1 MSKYLI
7 TTFGCQSN
15 TADSEKTAEIMENL
29 GYVRADNTEDLISA
43 KNPVLIFNT
52 CSVRQK
58 AEDRILGLNN
68 KLENLK
74 AKSPELKIIL
84 TGCMMHH
91 SEKELKKRLPFF
103 DYFIDIKKIKT
114 LEKILPKIKEDHKM
128 VLEKCSS
135 TKSAPFKVKTKVSA
149 LVSIS
154 NGCDNFCAYCIVP
167 LARGREISKTVIDI
181 MSDVKKAVTNGAKE
195 IWLLG
200 QTVNSY
206 RCNLKSK
213 TSNLPAGEAGLKPKE
228 IKFPE
233 LLRMVNNI
241 PGDFWF
247 RFTSPHPKDFSDELI
262 KTMTGCEKF
271 AHYIN
276 LPVQSGN
283 NAVLKRMGRP
293 YTVGHY
299 KKLVGKIRKAM
310 PDIAIST
317 DIIVGFPGETRKQF
331 EDTKKLFKEMKYD
344 MAFISEYSPRPKT
357 TAYKMFKDDVPHQ
370 EKEKRK
376 NELNEILKKTAL
388 ENNQNMV
395 GQIVKVLNG
404 RTEDN
409 KPIEI
414 TNVKHSMLN
423 IKNKFALA
431 KVTRANIWSLKG
443 KIDLILPPPIF

>member
-29 GYVRADNTEDLISA
+29 GYVCADNTEDLISA

-58 AEDRILGLNN
+58 AEDRIFGLNN

-91 SEKELKKRLPFF
+91 SEKDLKKRLPLF

-114 LEKILPKIKEDHKM
+114 LEKIMPSRRSPVSTRKKI
-128 VLEKCSS
+128 
-135 TKSAPFKVKTKVSA
+135 SA
-149 LVSIS
+149 LIPIS
-154 NGCDNFCAYCIVP
+154 HGCNNFCTYCIVP
-167 LARGREISKTVIDI
+167 LARGREISKGVLDI
-181 MSDVKKAVTNGAKE
+181 MSDVKKAVDDGAKE

-213 TSNLPAGEAGLKPKE
+213 ISNLKSKE
-228 IKFPE
+228 IKFLE
-233 LLRMVNNI
+233 LLRMVNDI
-241 PGDFWF
+241 PGDFWI
-247 RFTSPHPKDFSDELI
+247 RFTSPHPKYFSDELI
-262 KTMTGCEKF
+262 KAMAECDKF

-276 LPVQSGN
+276 LPIQSGN

-331 EDTKKLFKEMKYD
+331 EDTKKLFEEIKFD

-357 TAYKMFKDDVPHQ
+357 TAYKMFKDNVPHK
-370 EKEKRK
+370 EKESRK
-376 NELNEILKKTAL
+376 NELNEILKKT
-388 ENNQNMV
+388 
-395 GQIVKVLNG
+395 
-404 RTEDN
+404 
-409 KPIEI
+409 
-414 TNVKHSMLN
+414 
-423 IKNKFALA
+423 
-431 KVTRANIWSLKG
+431 
-443 KIDLILPPPIF
+443 

>member
-15 TADSEKTAEIMENL
+15 TADSEKTAEIMKNL

-58 AEDRILGLNN
+58 AEDRIFGLNN
-68 KLENLK
+68 KLQ
-74 AKSPELKIIL
+74 ELKIINCKLKIVL
-84 TGCMMHH
+84 TGCMMHY
-91 SEKELKKRLPFF
+91 SEKDLKKRLPLF

-114 LEKILPKIKEDHKM
+114 LEKILPKIKI
-128 VLEKCSS
+128 LENKGLL
-135 TKSAPFKVKTKVSA
+135 AEKTDSKISA
-149 LVSIS
+149 LIPIS
-154 NGCDNFCAYCIVP
+154 HGCDNFCAYCIVP
-167 LARGREISKTVIDI
+167 IARGRETSRTVVDVIGDI
-181 MSDVKKAVTNGAKE
+181 KKAVANGAKE

-213 TSNLPAGEAGLKPKE
+213 ISNLKSKE

-233 LLRMVNNI
+233 LLRMVNDI

-262 KTMTGCEKF
+262 KTMAECDKF
-271 AHYIN
+271 AHYLN

-283 NAVLKRMGRP
+283 NTVLKRMGRP

-331 EDTKKLFKEMKYD
+331 EDAKKLFKEIKYD
-344 MAFISEYSPRPKT
+344 MAFISEYSSRPKT
-357 TAYKMFKDDVPHQ
+357 AAARMFKDDVPRK
-370 EKEKRK
+370 EKEARK
-376 NELNEILKKTAL
+376 NELNEILKNTAL
-388 ENNQNMV
+388 ENNKKLV
-395 GQIVKVLNG
+395 SQIVKVLNG
-404 RTEDN
+404 RTEGN
-409 KPIEI
+409 KPIELDKKYSKNNFVSAKI
-414 TNVKHSMLN
+414 
-423 IKNKFALA
+423 IK
-431 KVTRANIWSLKG
+431 ANIWSLKG
-443 KIDLILPPPIF
+443 DLI

>member
-15 TADSEKTAEIMENL
+15 TADSEKTAEILENL
-29 GYVRADNTEDLISA
+29 GYIRAGNTEDLISA

-58 AEDRILGLNN
+58 AEDRIFGLNN
-68 KLENLK
+68 KLRYLK
-74 AKSPELKIIL
+74 TKNQKLITVL
-84 TGCMMHH
+84 TGCMMHY

-114 LEKILPKIKEDHKM
+114 LEKILPSRRSPVSTRKKI
-128 VLEKCSS
+128 
-135 TKSAPFKVKTKVSA
+135 SA
-149 LVSIS
+149 LIPIS

-167 LARGREISKTVIDI
+167 IARGREISRTVLDI
-181 MSDVKKAVTNGAKE
+181 ASDVKKAITNGAKE

-206 RCNLKSK
+206 KN
-213 TSNLPAGEAGLKPKE
+213 GEV
-228 IKFPE
+228 KFQD
-233 LLRMVNNI
+233 LLRMVNNV
-241 PGDFWF
+241 PGDFWI
-247 RFTSPHPKDFSDELI
+247 RFTSPHPKDFSNELI
-262 KTMTGCEKF
+262 KAMAECDKF

-283 NAVLKRMGRP
+283 NTVLKRMGRP
-293 YTVGHY
+293 YTIGHY
-299 KKLVGKIRKAM
+299 KKLVGKIRKAI

-317 DIIVGFPGETRKQF
+317 DIIVGFPGEKRKQF
-331 EDTKKLFKEMKYD
+331 EDTKKLFEEIKFD

-357 TAYKMFKDDVPHQ
+357 VAAKMFKDDVSHQ
-370 EKEKRK
+370 EKESRK

-388 ENNQNMV
+388 ENNKKLV

-404 RTEDN
+404 RTEGN

-414 TNVKHSMLN
+414 TNVQHSMLN
-423 IKNKFALA
+423 IKNNFVSA
-431 KVTRANIWSLKG
+431 KITKANIWSLKG
-443 KIDLILPPPIF
+443 KLL

>member
-7 TTFGCQSN
+7 TTFGCQAN

-29 GYVRADNTEDLISA
+29 GYICADNTEDLISA

-58 AEDRILGLNN
+58 AEDRIFGLNN
-68 KLENLK
+68 KLQ
-74 AKSPELKIIL
+74 ELKIVNCKLKIVL

-91 SEKELKKRLPFF
+91 SKKELKKRLPFF
-103 DYFIDIKKIKT
+103 DYFIDIKKIKS
-114 LEKILPKIKEDHKM
+114 LEKILPSRRSPVSTRKKI
-128 VLEKCSS
+128 
-135 TKSAPFKVKTKVSA
+135 FA
-149 LVSIS
+149 LVLIS

-167 LARGREISKTVIDI
+167 IARGREISRTVIDI
-181 MSDVKKAVTNGAKE
+181 ASDVKKAITNGAKE

-206 RCNLKSK
+206 KNE
-213 TSNLPAGEAGLKPKE
+213 GV
-228 IKFPE
+228 KFHN
-233 LLRMVNNI
+233 LLRLINDI
-241 PGDFWF
+241 DGDFWI

-262 KTMTGCEKF
+262 KNMAECDKF

-283 NAVLKRMGRP
+283 NTVLKRMGRP
-293 YTVGHY
+293 YTADHY

-317 DIIVGFPGETRKQF
+317 DVIVGFPGETRKQF
-331 EDTKKLFKEMKYD
+331 EDTKKLFEEIKFD

-357 TAYKMFKDDVPHQ
+357 VAAKMFEDDVPHQ

-388 ENNQNMV
+388 ENNKKLV

-404 RTEDN
+404 RTEGN

-423 IKNKFALA
+423 IKNNFVSA
-431 KVTRANIWSLKG
+431 KITKANIWSLKG
-443 KIDLILPPPIF
+443 KLL

>member
-1 MSKYLI
+1 MGKYLI

-15 TADSEKTAEIMENL
+15 EADSEKTAEVMENL
-29 GYVRADNTEDLISA
+29 GYAHAENMEDLISA

-58 AEDRILGLNN
+58 AEDRVFGLNKKTEQFKIKN
-68 KLENLK
+68 SK
-74 AKSPELKIIL
+74 LKIVL
-84 TGCMMHH
+84 TGCMMHY
-91 SEKELKKRLPFF
+91 SEKDLKKRLPLF
-103 DYFIDIKKIKT
+103 DYFIDIKNIIT
-114 LEKILPKIKEDHKM
+114 LEKILPKIKISENKD
-128 VLEKCSS
+128 LLTEKTDS
-135 TKSAPFKVKTKVSA
+135 KISA
-149 LVSIS
+149 LIPIS
-154 NGCDNFCAYCIVP
+154 HGCDNFCTYCIVP
-167 LARGREISKTVIDI
+167 LARGREISRGVLDI
-181 MSDVKKAVTNGAKE
+181 MSDVKKAVDDGAKE

-213 TSNLPAGEAGLKPKE
+213 ISNLKSKE
-228 IKFPE
+228 IKFLE
-233 LLRMVNNI
+233 LLRMVNDI
-241 PGDFWF
+241 PGDFWI
-247 RFTSPHPKDFSDELI
+247 RFTSPHPKYFSDELI
-262 KTMTGCEKF
+262 KAMAECDKF

-276 LPVQSGN
+276 LPIQSGN

-331 EDTKKLFKEMKYD
+331 EDTKKLFEEIKFD

-357 TAYKMFKDDVPHQ
+357 VAYKMFKDNVSHQ
-370 EKEKRK
+370 EKESRK

-388 ENNQNMV
+388 ENNQKLV
-395 GQIVKVLNG
+395 GKTVKVLNG
-404 RTEDN
+404 RTEGN

-423 IKNKFALA
+423 KFVNVKIIK
-431 KVTRANIWSLKG
+431 ANIWSLKG
-443 KIDLILPPPIF
+443 DLI

>member
-29 GYVRADNTEDLISA
+29 GYVCADNTEDLISA

-181 MSDVKKAVTNGAKE
+181 ASDVKKAITNGAKE

-206 RCNLKSK
+206 KNE
-213 TSNLPAGEAGLKPKE
+213 GV
-228 IKFPE
+228 KFHN
-233 LLRMVNNI
+233 LLRLINDI
-241 PGDFWF
+241 DGDLWI
-247 RFTSPHPKDFSDELI
+247 RFTSPHPKYFSDELI
-262 KTMTGCEKF
+262 KAMAECEKF
-271 AHYIN
+271 AHYLN

-283 NAVLKRMGRP
+283 NTVLKRMGRP

-331 EDTKKLFKEMKYD
+331 EDTKKLFEEIKFY

-357 TAYKMFKDDVPHQ
+357 VAYKMFKDNVSHQ
-370 EKEKRK
+370 EKESRK

-388 ENNQNMV
+388 ENNQKLV

-404 RTEDN
+404 RTEGN
-409 KPIEI
+409 KPI
-414 TNVKHSMLN
+414 
-423 IKNKFALA
+423 
-431 KVTRANIWSLKG
+431 
-443 KIDLILPPPIF
+443 

>member
-7 TTFGCQSN
+7 TTFGCQAN
-15 TADSEKTAEIMENL
+15 TADSEKTAEIMENS
-29 GYVRADNTEDLISA
+29 GYARAKNMEDLISA

-58 AEDRILGLNN
+58 AEDRIFGLNN
-68 KLENLK
+68 NLEDLK
-74 AKSPELKIIL
+74 KKTPALKIIL
-84 TGCMMHH
+84 TGCMMHY

-114 LEKILPKIKEDHKM
+114 LDKILPKGNP
-128 VLEKCSS
+128 LS
-135 TKSAPFKVKTKVSA
+135 KTKGYPSYSG
-149 LVSIS
+149 LIPIS
-154 NGCDNFCAYCIVP
+154 NGCDKFCTYCIVP
-167 LARGREISKTVIDI
+167 LARGREISRTVLDI
-181 MSDVKKAVTNGAKE
+181 VSDVKKAVESGVKE

-206 RCNLKSK
+206 KNG
-213 TSNLPAGEAGLKPKE
+213 AV
-228 IKFPE
+228 KFHD
-233 LLRMVNNI
+233 LLRLVNGI
-241 PGDFWF
+241 PGDFWI
-247 RFTSPHPKDFSDELI
+247 RFASPHPKDFSDELI
-262 KTMTGCEKF
+262 RAMSECEKF

-299 KKLVGKIRKAM
+299 KKLVKKIRKAV

-331 EDTKKLFKEMKYD
+331 EDTKKLFEEIKFD

-357 TAYKMFKDDVPHQ
+357 AAAKMFEDDVPHQ

-388 ENNQNMV
+388 KNNKKLV
-395 GQIVKVLNG
+395 GKIVKVLNG
-404 RTEDN
+404 RTEGN

-414 TNVKHSMLN
+414 INVKHSMLN
-423 IKNKFALA
+423 KFVSV
-431 KVTRANIWSLKG
+431 KITKANIWSLKG
-443 KIDLILPPPIF
+443 KLL

>member
-29 GYVRADNTEDLISA
+29 GYTRAENMEDLISA

-58 AEDRILGLNN
+58 AEDRIFGLNN

-74 AKSPELKIIL
+74 VKSPELKIIL
-84 TGCMMHH
+84 TGCMMHY
-91 SEKELKKRLPFF
+91 SEKDLKKRLPLF

-114 LEKILPKIKEDHKM
+114 LEKILPKIKI
-128 VLEKCSS
+128 LENKGLL
-135 TKSAPFKVKTKVSA
+135 AEKTDSKISA
-149 LVSIS
+149 LIPIS
-154 NGCDNFCAYCIVP
+154 HGCDNFCAYCIVP
-167 LARGREISKTVIDI
+167 IARGRETSRTVVDVIGDI
-181 MSDVKKAVTNGAKE
+181 KKAVANGAKE

-206 RCNLKSK
+206 KNE
-213 TSNLPAGEAGLKPKE
+213 GV
-228 IKFPE
+228 KFHN
-233 LLRMVNNI
+233 LLRLINDI
-241 PGDFWF
+241 DGDFWI
-247 RFTSPHPKDFSDELI
+247 RFTSPHPKYFSDELI
-262 KTMTGCEKF
+262 KAMAECEKF
-271 AHYIN
+271 AHYLN

-283 NAVLKRMGRP
+283 NTVLKRMGRP

-331 EDTKKLFKEMKYD
+331 EDTKKLFEEIKFD

-357 TAYKMFKDDVPHQ
+357 VAYKMFKDNVSHK
-370 EKEKRK
+370 EKESRK

-388 ENNQNMV
+388 ENNKNLV

-404 RTEDN
+404 RTEGN
-409 KPIEI
+409 KPIELDKKYSKNNFVSAKI
-414 TNVKHSMLN
+414 TK
-423 IKNKFALA
+423 
-431 KVTRANIWSLKG
+431 ANIWSLKG
-443 KIDLILPPPIF
+443 KLL

>member
-1 MSKYLI
+1 MGKYLI

-15 TADSEKTAEIMENL
+15 EADSEKTAEVMENL
-29 GYVRADNTEDLISA
+29 GYAHAENMEDLISA

-58 AEDRILGLNN
+58 AEDRVFGLNN
-68 KLENLK
+68 KLQ
-74 AKSPELKIIL
+74 ELKIVNCKLKIVL
-84 TGCMMHH
+84 TGCMMHY
-91 SEKELKKRLPFF
+91 SEKDLKKRLPLF
-103 DYFIDIKKIKT
+103 DYFIDIKNIIT
-114 LEKILPKIKEDHKM
+114 LEKILPKIKISENKD
-128 VLEKCSS
+128 LLTEKTDS
-135 TKSAPFKVKTKVSA
+135 KISA
-149 LVSIS
+149 LIPIS

-167 LARGREISKTVIDI
+167 IARGREISRTVIDI
-181 MSDVKKAVTNGAKE
+181 ASDVKKAITNGAKE

-206 RCNLKSK
+206 KNE
-213 TSNLPAGEAGLKPKE
+213 GV
-228 IKFPE
+228 KFHN
-233 LLRMVNNI
+233 LLRLINDI
-241 PGDFWF
+241 DGDFWI

-262 KTMTGCEKF
+262 KAMAECDKF

-331 EDTKKLFKEMKYD
+331 EDTKKLFEEIKFD

-357 TAYKMFKDDVPHQ
+357 VAYKMFKDNVSHK
-370 EKEKRK
+370 EKESRK

-388 ENNQNMV
+388 ENNKKMV
-395 GQIVKVLNG
+395 GKIVKVLNG
-404 RTEDN
+404 RTGGN
-409 KPIEI
+409 KPIEL

-423 IKNKFALA
+423 IKNKFALV
-431 KVTRANIWSLKG
+431 KVTKANIWSLKG
-443 KIDLILPPPIF
+443 KLS

>member
-1 MSKYLI
+1 
-7 TTFGCQSN
+7 
-15 TADSEKTAEIMENL
+15 MENL
-29 GYVRADNTEDLISA
+29 GYIRADNAEDLISA

-58 AEDRILGLNN
+58 AEDRVFGLNN
-68 KLENLK
+68 KLQ
-74 AKSPELKIIL
+74 ELKIVNCKLKIVL

-167 LARGREISKTVIDI
+167 LARGREISRTVIDI
-181 MSDVKKAVTNGAKE
+181 ASDVKKAITNGAKE

-206 RCNLKSK
+206 KNE
-213 TSNLPAGEAGLKPKE
+213 GV
-228 IKFPE
+228 KFHN
-233 LLRMVNNI
+233 LLRLINDI
-241 PGDFWF
+241 DGDFWI

-262 KTMTGCEKF
+262 KAMAECDKF

-331 EDTKKLFKEMKYD
+331 EDTKKLFEEIKFD

-357 TAYKMFKDDVPHQ
+357 VAYKMFKDNVSHK
-370 EKEKRK
+370 EKESRK

-388 ENNQNMV
+388 ENNKKMV
-395 GQIVKVLNG
+395 GKIVKVLNG
-404 RTEDN
+404 RTGGN
-409 KPIEI
+409 KPIEL

-423 IKNKFALA
+423 IKNKFALV
-431 KVTRANIWSLKG
+431 KVTKANIWSLKG
-443 KIDLILPPPIF
+443 KLS

>member
-7 TTFGCQSN
+7 TTFGCHSN
-15 TADSEKTAEIMENL
+15 EADSEKTAEIMENL
-29 GYVRADNTEDLISA
+29 GYVRANNTEDLISA

-58 AEDRILGLNN
+58 AEDRIFGLNN
-68 KLENLK
+68 KLQ
-74 AKSPELKIIL
+74 ELKIVNCKLKIVL

-114 LEKILPKIKEDHKM
+114 LEKILPKIKISKNKD
-128 VLEKCSS
+128 LLTEKTDS
-135 TKSAPFKVKTKVSA
+135 KISA
-149 LVSIS
+149 LIPIS
-154 NGCDNFCAYCIVP
+154 HGCDNFCTYCIVP
-167 LARGREISKTVIDI
+167 LARGREISRGVLDI
-181 MSDVKKAVTNGAKE
+181 MSDVKKAVDDGAKE

-213 TSNLPAGEAGLKPKE
+213 ISNLKSKE
-228 IKFPE
+228 IKFLE
-233 LLRMVNNI
+233 LLRMVNDI
-241 PGDFWF
+241 PGDFWI
-247 RFTSPHPKDFSDELI
+247 RFTSPHPKYFSDELI
-262 KTMTGCEKF
+262 KAMAECDKF

-276 LPVQSGN
+276 LPIQSGN

-331 EDTKKLFKEMKYD
+331 EDTKKLFEEIKFD

-357 TAYKMFKDDVPHQ
+357 VAYKMFKDNVSHQ
-370 EKEKRK
+370 EKESRK

-388 ENNQNMV
+388 ENNQKLV
-395 GQIVKVLNG
+395 GKTVKVLNG
-404 RTEDN
+404 RTEGN

-423 IKNKFALA
+423 KFVNVKIIK
-431 KVTRANIWSLKG
+431 ANIWSLKG
-443 KIDLILPPPIF
+443 KLL